1 MIDLCECKTKKEK
14 INEFFKW
21 LLDKDNVELQ
31 SELDLSLA
39 SSYYDPNIYY
49 PKELCAFFNT
59 KAMRRLGKISQL
71 GLVLIENKYCYH
83 NRLEHSKG
91 TYNKKVEELIFLCS
105 NPEYRKYIE
114 DNNMK
119 IYLIAELIKEAG
131 HDIGHLPLSHIIE
144 YRIIHHK
151 GYHEIIGKR
160 ILTEDPE
167 IQRALSK
174 IDSRLPEVL
183 KYSLEHDVLNFK
195 AHDESNY
202 DVDRLDYLNR
212 DSLHYD
218 NVQIHLPHEEYT
230 TIRVAT
236 NSDGTIKNNPDG
248 SVIVVDSANPNGTNI
263 DVYDYSSLFNIENFL
278 ATRFE
283 AYKHIY
289 YSKNTQLAD
298 SAVGIFLTE
307 LLQRHPNQAAELQ
320 KFINQLANVPP
331 DQIDLD
337 DYLSWTDFKF
347 YKNCIDVAR
356 NNENKNFRDFATMV
370 IPPIDALM
378 DFTYSSF
385 DLKHRQSNTYSQ
397 EEEEI
402 LNMIQ
407 SLISGNDELSKNIKK
422 PYFFANNCR
431 AITDKNKIEQLQ
443 QKWGDKNVHFSC
455 STIKPYKA
463 SESLYIRD
471 KNGNI
476 YPLEKHPNRSCNWD
490 TYSQPIPVGFLILPQ
505 LRDVPFVKSNIYRDF
520 TCGPVSLEER

>member
-21 LLDKDNVELQ
+21 LLDNDDVELQ
-31 SELDLSLA
+31 SEIDLALV

-49 PKELCAFFNT
+49 PKELTDFFNT
-59 KAMRRLGKISQL
+59 KAMRRLEKVSQL
-71 GLVLIENKYCYH
+71 GLVLMENKSCYH

-91 TYNKKVEELIFLCS
+91 TYNKKVEELIFLYS
-105 NPEYRKYIE
+105 NPEYRKYVE
-114 DNNMK
+114 DNDMK

-160 ILTEDPE
+160 ILTENPE
-167 IQRALSK
+167 IQKALSK

-183 KYSLEHDVLNFK
+183 KYSLEHDVLNFRF
-195 AHDESNY
+195 HDESNY
-202 DVDRLDYLNR
+202 DIDRLDYLNR
-212 DSLHYD
+212 DSLYYD
-218 NVQIHLPHEEYT
+218 NVQIRLPHEEYT
-230 TIRVAT
+230 TIRVST

-248 SVIVVDSANPNGTNI
+248 SLIIVDSTDPFGANV
-263 DVYDYSSLFNIENFL
+263 DVYNYSSLFNIEDFL

-289 YSKNTQLAD
+289 YSKNTQLSD
-298 SAVGIFLTE
+298 SIVGAFLTD
-307 LLQRHPNQAAELQ
+307 LLEKHPNQALELQ
-320 KFINQLANVPP
+320 NFINKLTNCPP

-337 DYLSWTDFKF
+337 EYLTWTDFKF

-356 NNENKNFRDFATMV
+356 NNEDKNFRDFATMV

-378 DFTYSSF
+378 NFTYSSF
-385 DLKHRQSNTYSQ
+385 DLAHRQDNEYSLD
-397 EEEEI
+397 EEEV

-407 SLISGNDELSKNIKK
+407 SLISGNDELSKNMKN
-422 PYFFANNCR
+422 PYFFNSNCR
-431 AITDKNKIEQLQ
+431 ATTDRSKIERLQ
-443 QKWGDKNVHFSC
+443 RKWGKKNVHFSC
-455 STIKPYKA
+455 STIKPYKV
-463 SESLYIRD
+463 SDPLYIRD

-476 YPLEKHPNRSCNWD
+476 YPLEKHPNRSCDWD
-490 TYSQPIPVGFLILPQ
+490 TYSQSFPVGYLILPQ
-505 LRDVPFVKSNIYRDF
+505 LRDVSFVKSNIYRDF
-520 TCGPVSLEER
+520 TTSSVSLGDR

>member
-1 MIDLCECKTKKEK
+1 MIDLCDCKTKKEK

-21 LLDKDNVELQ
+21 LLDKEDIELQ
-31 SELDLSLA
+31 SEVDLALA
-39 SSYYDPNIYY
+39 SSYCDPNIYY
-49 PKELCAFFNT
+49 PKELIDFFNT
-59 KAMRRLGKISQL
+59 KAMRRLEKISQL
-71 GLVLIENKYCYH
+71 GLVLIENKSCYH

-144 YRIIHHK
+144 YRIIHRK
-151 GYHEIIGKR
+151 GYHETIGKR
-160 ILTEDPE
+160 ILTENPE
-167 IQRALSK
+167 IQRALLK

-218 NVQIHLPHEEYT
+218 DVQIHLPHEEYT
-230 TIRVAT
+230 TIRVA
-236 NSDGTIKNNPDG
+236 KNPDG
-248 SVIVVDSANPNGTNI
+248 SVKTNPDGSLIIVDSTESNGTNV
-263 DVYDYSSLFNIENFL
+263 DVYDYSSLYNIESFL

-289 YSKNTQLAD
+289 YSKNTQLSD
-298 SAVGIFLTE
+298 STVGIFLTE
-307 LLQRHPNQAAELQ
+307 LLKRRPNQAMELQ
-320 KFINQLANVPP
+320 NFINQLATTPP
-331 DQIDLD
+331 EEIDLD
-337 DYLSWTDFKF
+337 EYLSWTDFKF

-378 DFTYSSF
+378 NFAYSSF
-385 DLKHRQSNTYSQ
+385 NLANRQNDTYST
-397 EEEEI
+397 EEKEV
-402 LNMIQ
+402 LDMLQ
-407 SLISGNDELSKNIKK
+407 SFISDNDELSKNIKNSSF
-422 PYFFANNCR
+422 YSNNCR
-431 AITDKNKIEQLQ
+431 ITTDKDKIERLQ
-443 QKWGDKNVHFSC
+443 QKWGDKNVHRSC

-463 SESLYIRD
+463 TEPIYIRD
-471 KNGNI
+471 KNGDI
-476 YPLEKHPNRSCNWD
+476 YPLEKHPDRSCDWD
-490 TYSQPIPVGFLILPQ
+490 KYSQCVIIGFLLLPQ
-505 LRDVPFVKSNIYRDF
+505 LRDVSSVRGNIYRDF
-520 TCGPVSLEER
+520 TNKSISSEER